1 LLRGHSLQSLH
12 WQPDPPPNRQL
23 PLGGRYTSPW
33 STDTM
38 PFLRRRGNI
47 ASEAEADASAAD
59 ASADLMRL
67 GKSVDISRPR
77 SDTNPSPV
85 KPSGVLSEEPAGDR
99 SNGNHPSHNDTQ
111 LDPRPTEKNAQN
123 RHRFSTL
130 RFRNASDPHLSAR
143 LRQQASEAPPMP

>member
-1 LLRGHSLQSLH
+1 
-12 WQPDPPPNRQL
+12 
-23 PLGGRYTSPW
+23 
-33 STDTM
+33 M

-47 ASEAEADASAAD
+47 ASEAEADASAD

-77 SDTNPSPV
+77 SDTNPSPI
-85 KPSGVLSEEPAGDR
+85 KPPGVLSEEPASDR
-99 SNGNHPSHNDTQ
+99 SNGNHAPHNDAQ
-111 LDPRPTEKNAQN
+111 LDSRPTEKHAQN

-143 LRQQASEAPPMP
+143 LRQQASEAPPMPVPRMFSTSRGDISSPPPPWALLGWTSCLTE